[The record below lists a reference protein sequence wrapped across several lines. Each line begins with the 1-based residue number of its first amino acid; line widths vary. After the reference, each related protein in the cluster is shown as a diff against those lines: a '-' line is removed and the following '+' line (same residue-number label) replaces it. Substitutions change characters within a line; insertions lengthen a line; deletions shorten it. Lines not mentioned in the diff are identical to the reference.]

1 MSSQTSTNND
11 VQINNNSVEV
21 TNELGNTFVLNPDE
35 AEVVSD
41 GTGFLGTGFR
51 TDGINRIFEEQDVE
65 DVEAGRLLHNGS
77 RVRFTFSFSDGS
89 ELVVEQ

>member
-21 TNELGNTFVLNPDE
+21 TNEVGNTFVLEPDE

-51 TDGINRIFEEQDVE
+51 TDGLDRVFEEEDVE
-65 DVEAGRLLHNGS
+65 TVEAGRLLHNGD
-77 RVRFTFSFSDGS
+77 RVRFTFGFSDGS

>member
-21 TNELGNTFVLNPDE
+21 TNEIGNTFVLNPDE

-41 GTGFLGTGFR
+41 GTGFLGTGIA
-51 TDGINRIFEEQDVE
+51 TDGLDRIFTKGDVE
-65 DVEAGRLLHNGS
+65 TVDAGRLCHDS
-77 RVRFTFSFSDGS
+77 ETVRFTFNFNDGS
-89 ELVVEQ
+89 ELIAEQ